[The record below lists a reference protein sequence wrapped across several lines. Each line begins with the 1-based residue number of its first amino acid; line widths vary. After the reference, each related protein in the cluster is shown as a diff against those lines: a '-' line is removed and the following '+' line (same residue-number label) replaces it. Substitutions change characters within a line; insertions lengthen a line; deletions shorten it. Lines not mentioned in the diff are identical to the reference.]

1 MRNYLFLTGIVFFLL
16 ACAGGKSP
24 EDCKTAEGNQWSE
37 LKKNCVKLADSKF
50 TLKPA
55 DATADKT
62 ATVYLVFGGSNSNKA
77 EALLPGNA
85 STGVLVRSD
94 DIKPW
99 MNAEWSLEIAS
110 GGKYALKKNG
120 MLMYAE

>member
-55 DATADKT
+55 DERLIKQQLCIL
-62 ATVYLVFGGSNSNKA
+62 YLVAAIATKLKHFCRA
-77 EALLPGNA
+77 MLLP
-85 STGVLVRSD
+85 VCLFVQM
-94 DIKPW
+94 I
-99 MNAEWSLEIAS
+99 
-110 GGKYALKKNG
+110 
-120 MLMYAE
+120 